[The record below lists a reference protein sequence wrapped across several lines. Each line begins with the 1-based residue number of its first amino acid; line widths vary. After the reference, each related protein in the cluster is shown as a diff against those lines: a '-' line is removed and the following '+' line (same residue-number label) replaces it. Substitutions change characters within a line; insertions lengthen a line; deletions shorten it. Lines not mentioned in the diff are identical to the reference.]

1 MMPTRNSQLWPFL
14 YWLTGLLAISFV
26 VWITATKFDETEGRA
41 IGLDAVITA
50 LILLLIEVIRRT
62 ARTKDKGDG

>member
-26 VWITATKFDETEGRA
+26 LWVTATNFDETEGRA

-50 LILLLIEVIRRT
+50 LILMLIEVIRRK
-62 ARTKDKGDG
+62 AGTKDKGDG